1 MAKKTLKIGLT
12 GGIAGGKTTAANFFA
27 QLGVPIIDTDVI
39 AHQLVKPGQPA
50 LQQIIDVF
58 GEDMRLPDGQLN
70 RVRLR
75 QQVFAEPK
83 QRERLEQILHPLI
96 RAEMLAQA
104 AQITTF
110 YCLCCIPLLVE
121 TQQQNLVNRVL
132 VIDCSEK
139 KQRQQLKKRSRL
151 TDLEIDQILAAQTS
165 QASRLAIAH
174 DVIYNDSDLKS
185 LQQQVLSL
193 HQFYLTRI

>member
-12 GGIAGGKTTAANFFA
+12 GGIASGKTTVANFFA

-39 AHQLVKPGQPA
+39 AHQLVKPGQPV
-50 LQQIIDVF
+50 LQQIIDIF
-58 GEDMRLPDGQLN
+58 GKKMRLPDGQLN
-70 RVRLR
+70 RARLR

-96 RAEMLAQA
+96 RVEMLAQA

-121 TQQQNLVNRVL
+121 TQQQNLVDRVL
-132 VIDCSEK
+132 VIDCSRK
-139 KQRQQLKKRSRL
+139 KQRQRLKKRNQLS
-151 TDLEIDQILAAQTS
+151 DLEIDQILAAQTNRD
-165 QASRLAIAH
+165 SRLAIAH
-174 DVIYNDSDLKS
+174 DVIYNNHDLKN
-185 LQQQVLSL
+185 LQQQVLGL
-193 HQFYLTRI
+193 HEFYLTYG

>member
-50 LQQIIDVF
+50 LQQIIETF
-58 GEDMRLPDGQLN
+58 GEQIRLPNGELN
-70 RVRLR
+70 RTRLR
-75 QQVFAEPK
+75 QQVFADPQ
-83 QRERLEQILHPLI
+83 QRQRLEQILHPLI

-110 YCLCCIPLLVE
+110 YCLYCIPLLVE

-132 VIDCSEK
+132 VVDCSTNN
-139 KQRQQLKKRSRL
+139 QRQRLKKRNQL
-151 TDLEIDQILAAQTS
+151 NDLEIDQILAAQANRT
-165 QASRLAIAH
+165 ARLAIAH
-174 DVIYNDSDLKS
+174 DVIYNDHDLKS
-185 LQQQVLSL
+185 LQQQILNL
-193 HQFYLTRI
+193 HQFYLTR